1 MRGNGTTCG
10 AANAAD
16 QTLVPPQSASVP
28 TTQAPP
34 QEAPQEAPAAF
45 TAARG
50 GNASA
55 YRPNPAIGA
64 SWWSFVTYGYMS
76 NLVRGAY
83 QHGATLDD
91 VWHNPEVSTA
101 AARPQFQRAWALER
115 KERGSGARLLAVLR
129 RLFLPAFLRGLVAF
143 FGHILFAY
151 AMPQVLRQVGVGVR
165 ALACWLGAVA
175 QPEYTRCTQVILYL
189 EGDEDLPA
197 YHPYVAGVLT
207 LVFSWMD
214 GFLLQHAFRLCFICA
229 ARVRVCGCVAA
240 RLQSNTHLVSPDSG
254 GAHECYL
261 RQSTATVVLFEW
273 PCRQH
278 GWRHHQPGLR

>member
-1 MRGNGTTCG
+1 MRGDGTTCG

-16 QTLVPPQSASVP
+16 QTLVPPQSATVP
-28 TTQAPP
+28 TTQAP
-34 QEAPQEAPAAF
+34 PQEAPAAF

-76 NLVRGAY
+76 SLVRGAY

-115 KERGSGARLLAVLR
+115 KERGSGARLLTVLR

-151 AMPQVLRQVGVGVR
+151 AMPQVLRQVASVCVCWYAGSAPLLNQNAHRSFCISR
-165 ALACWLGAVA
+165 AMRTY
-175 QPEYTRCTQVILYL
+175 QRTT
-189 EGDEDLPA
+189 
-197 YHPYVAGVLT
+197 LT
-207 LVFSWMD
+207 WQAS
-214 GFLLQHAFRLCFICA
+214 
-229 ARVRVCGCVAA
+229 
-240 RLQSNTHLVSPDSG
+240 
-254 GAHECYL
+254 
-261 RQSTATVVLFEW
+261 
-273 PCRQH
+273 
-278 GWRHHQPGLR
+278 